1 METTKIKVFNKE
13 YHNTYKLTHIE
24 IYKPDNKGLS
34 WVSCTC
40 NAYQLGGTG
49 YYGCLDGY
57 IQFDKLPLAI
67 KQEVIKADSRAC
79 LSLDQWNIEI
89 E

>member
-1 METTKIKVFNKE
+1 METTKIKIFDKDYRE
-13 YHNTYKLTHIE
+13 TYKITHIE
-24 IYKPDNKGLS
+24 ISKPNNKGLS
-34 WVSCTC
+34 LVCCTC

-57 IQFDKLPLAI
+57 TQFDRLPLAI
-67 KQEVIKADSRAC
+67 KQEVIKADNVAC
-79 LSLDQWNIEI
+79 LSLDHWNIEI